1 MVLLWLVSTASVGLI
16 DKTSAGGKVLQL
28 MKTKG
33 QQTDDDWGAWSRQII
48 GHGCWCWWL
57 YWISITDADTNTAA
71 AAAAAVADDA
81 DADANAAAVAD
92 DADDYADADA
102 AAVAADADDYAD
114 ADNLLKGGRSR
125 SWQELTD
132 EQRVAC
138 PTQPPFVSTDEEEE
152 GEVQE

>member
-33 QQTDDDWGAWSRQII
+33 QQTDDDWGAWSGQII

-71 AAAAAVADDA
+71 AVADDA
-81 DADANAAAVAD
+81 DADANAAA
-92 DADDYADADA
+92 
-102 AAVAADADDYAD
+102 AADADDYAD

>member
-33 QQTDDDWGAWSRQII
+33 QQTDDDWGAWSGQII

-57 YWISITDADTNTAA
+57 YWNSITDADTNTAA
-71 AAAAAVADDA
+71 ADAA
-81 DADANAAAVAD
+81 DAT
-92 DADDYADADA
+92 ADA
-102 AAVAADADDYAD
+102 AANAAAADADDYAD

>member
-1 MVLLWLVSTASVGLI
+1 
-16 DKTSAGGKVLQL
+16 

-33 QQTDDDWGAWSRQII
+33 QQTDDDWGAWSGQII

-92 DADDYADADA
+92 DADDYADAD
-102 AAVAADADDYAD
+102 
-114 ADNLLKGGRSR
+114 NLLKGGRSR